1 MDSVS
6 VTLFIVCASV
16 AIGLQYYGF
25 GGFLSVPIGIL
36 LLALFRDYH
45 IRTHTLVDYDPNKYK
60 DDTDLELRPWKYANF
75 GLYQSLADL
84 QAMDLKDLARM
95 PIAEQAKYSDAISRR
110 YAKNQKFLDL
120 QIADVD
126 AKSTVQNVGSIG
138 NLAVIA
144 LHNPGSEWAEIH
156 AQVCR
161 DILSQSNQ

>member
-1 MDSVS
+1 MDLINITLLVFCASIAIGSQYHGLGVHISVS
-6 VTLFIVCASV
+6 I
-16 AIGLQYYGF
+16 
-25 GGFLSVPIGIL
+25 GFLIL
-36 LLALFRDYH
+36 VLFRDYH
-45 IRTHTLVDYDPNKYK
+45 IRTHTLVDYDPEKYK
-60 DDTDLELRPWKYANF
+60 DDTELEMRPWKYANF

-95 PIAEQAKYSDAISRR
+95 PIAEQAKYSDAIFRR

-120 QIADVD
+120 QMANAD
-126 AKSTVQNVGSIG
+126 AISKTTIGIG